1 MVWHPAAGTSIS
13 DRLLQVNNP
22 CPIDALPTFTA
33 GVHTCVRPLP
43 VCCRLGGPLMTDEL
57 SQRKPAHQAALMT
70 NGSCVSHLM
79 CLSVSLTL
87 LPLAV

>member
-1 MVWHPAAGTSIS
+1 M
-13 DRLLQVNNP
+13 
-22 CPIDALPTFTA
+22 CPPLAFA
-33 GVHTCVRPLP
+33 LP

-87 LPLAV
+87 LPLAAYGLDMEHYIHLQ